1 MDFWGNPCY
10 PVGMEETMTYEYKPV
25 DQLVY
30 ADDFMFGAVM
40 SEPKICKGVLELL
53 LQVKIDHIKYPE
65 LQKSMNPFYSQKGVR
80 LDVYVADSNRVFDV
94 ECQSYKAESIG
105 KRARYYQS
113 MLDIGSLA
121 RGASYTELKESY
133 VIFIC
138 LSDPF
143 EAGLPV
149 YTFERKCKESEE
161 VELGDATH
169 HVIFNASAYEK
180 ETDPEIKAFLAF
192 VKNNKAE
199 SDLTREIATM
209 VQTKKFEQSFI
220 NEYLAWSM
228 HDTDVERRGRKE
240 GQQEGQNVS
249 LALNKHLIASGRI
262 DDLRRASTDSEYL
275 AQLLKEEELQTEA

>member
-1 MDFWGNPCY
+1 
-10 PVGMEETMTYEYKPV
+10 MEETRTYEYKPV

-30 ADDFMFGAVM
+30 SDDFMFGAVM
-40 SEPKICKGVLELL
+40 SDPKICKGVLELL
-53 LQVKIDHIKYPE
+53 LQVKIDHVEYPE
-65 LQKSMNPFYSQKGVR
+65 LQKAMNPFYSQKGVR
-80 LDVYVADSNRVFDV
+80 LDVYVADTGRVFDV

-121 RGASYTELKESY
+121 RGASYSELKESY

-143 EAGLPV
+143 EKNLPI
-149 YTFERKCKESEE
+149 YTFERKCRESAE

-169 HVIFNASAYEK
+169 HVMFNAAAYEN

-220 NEYLAWSM
+220 NEYLAWTL
-228 HDTDVERRGRKE
+228 HDQDVERRGRKE
-240 GQQEGQNVS
+240 GRESGLRDGRKEGRNEGKVEDARNALAMGLSQAQVS
-249 LALNKHLIASGRI
+249 QITGLSVEYIAK
-262 DDLRRASTDSEYL
+262 L
-275 AQLLKEEELQTEA
+275 

>member
-1 MDFWGNPCY
+1 
-10 PVGMEETMTYEYKPV
+10 MEETRTYEYKPV

-40 SEPKICKGVLELL
+40 SDPKICKGVLELL
-53 LQVKIDHIKYPE
+53 LQVKIDHIEYPE

-80 LDVYVADSNRVFDV
+80 LDVYVADTGRVFDV

-121 RGASYTELKESY
+121 RGASYSELKESY

-149 YTFERKCKESEE
+149 YTFERQCRESAA
-161 VELGDATH
+161 VKLCDATH
-169 HVIFNASAYEK
+169 HVMFNAAAYENA
-180 ETDPEIKAFLAF
+180 TDPEIKAFLAF
-192 VKNNKAE
+192 VKDNKAE

-228 HDTDVERRGRKE
+228 HDKDVEMRGRNE
-240 GQQEGQNVS
+240 GRNEGKVEAARNALAMGLSQAQVS
-249 LALNKHLIASGRI
+249 QITGLSVEEIAR
-262 DDLRRASTDSEYL
+262 L
-275 AQLLKEEELQTEA
+275 